1 MNNIFSLH
9 NKTILITGASSGIGR
24 QIAITASQMGAAVI
38 ITGRDNQKL
47 AATKELIAGDCIC
60 IAADLVNENEIIDLI
75 SQLPKLHG
83 VVFCAGVI
91 DYTPIKFIN
100 AQKIASI
107 FSINF
112 NSQVLLTQQLLKNK
126 KIEKA
131 GSLVYV
137 SSVSSKLGVAATSL
151 YAASKAAL
159 TAFAKVTAA
168 ECAGQR
174 IRSNSICPGI
184 VLTPMTDKAMEAT
197 SDESMDKASADYPL
211 GYGMPEDVAGLA
223 VYLLSDASRWMT
235 GSDILMD
242 GGLTLK

>member
-1 MNNIFSLH
+1 MNNIFKLH
-9 NKTILITGASSGIGR
+9 NKTILVTGASSGIGR
-24 QIAITASQMGAAVI
+24 QVAVTASEMGASVI
-38 ITGRDNQKL
+38 ITGRDSKKL
-47 AATKELIAGDCIC
+47 AATKDLISGET
-60 IAADLVNENEIIDLI
+60 IAIPADLVNENEIVDLV
-75 SQLPKLHG
+75 SQLPQLHG

-91 DYTPIKFIN
+91 DYTPVKFIN
-100 AQKIASI
+100 AAKIASI

-112 NSQVLLTQQLLKNK
+112 NSQVLLTKQLLKTK
-126 KIEKA
+126 KIEKG
-131 GSLVYV
+131 GSLVYI
-137 SSVSSKLGVAATSL
+137 SSVSSKLGVAATAL

-184 VLTPMTDKAMEAT
+184 VLTPMTGKAMEAT
-197 SDESMDKASADYPL
+197 SDESMDKASTDYPL
-211 GYGMPEDVAGLA
+211 GYGMPEDVAGLT

-235 GSDILMD
+235 GSEILMD

>member
-1 MNNIFSLH
+1 MNNIFSLE
-9 NKTILITGASSGIGR
+9 NKLILITGASSGIGR
-24 QIAITASQMGAAVI
+24 QVAITASHMGAAVI
-38 ITGRDNQKL
+38 ITGRDEQKL
-47 AATKELIAGDCIC
+47 VATKEVIAGDCTL
-60 IAADLVNENEIIDLI
+60 IAANLVNVGEIAKLI

-91 DYTPIKFIN
+91 DYTPIKFVN
-100 AQKIASI
+100 AQKIADI

-159 TAFAKVTAA
+159 TAFAKVTAT

-184 VLTPMTDKAMEAT
+184 VLTPMTDKAMEA
-197 SDESMDKASADYPL
+197 SADENMEKASSEYPL
-211 GYGMPEDVAGLA
+211 GYGQPEDVAGLA

-235 GSDILMD
+235 GSEIIMD

>member
-1 MNNIFSLH
+1 MNYIFSLH

-38 ITGRDNQKL
+38 ITGRDHQKL
-47 AATKELIAGDCIC
+47 AATKELIAGDCSC
-60 IAADLVNENEIIDLI
+60 ITADLVNENEIIDLVN
-75 SQLPKLHG
+75 QLPKVHG

-100 AQKIASI
+100 TQKIASI

-112 NSQVLLTQQLLKNK
+112 NSQVLLTHQLLKNK

-184 VLTPMTDKAMEAT
+184 VLTPMTGKAMEAT

-235 GSDILMD
+235 GSEILMD

>member
-1 MNNIFSLH
+1 MINIFSLH
-9 NKTILITGASSGIGR
+9 NKTILVTGASSGIGR
-24 QIAITASQMGAAVI
+24 QVAITASQMGATVI
-38 ITGRDNQKL
+38 ITGRDHLKL
-47 AATKELIAGDCIC
+47 AATKELVSSDCIA
-60 IAADLVNENEIIDLI
+60 IVADLVNENEIGDLVN
-75 SQLPKLHG
+75 QLPQLHG

-112 NSQVLLTQQLLKNK
+112 NSQVLLTKQLLKNK
-126 KIEKA
+126 KIQKG

-137 SSVSSKLGVAATSL
+137 SSVSSKMGVAATAL

-159 TAFAKVTAA
+159 TSFAKVTAS
-168 ECAGQR
+168 ECAVQR

-211 GYGMPEDVAGLA
+211 GYGVPEDVAGLTI
-223 VYLLSDASRWMT
+223 YLLSDASKWMT
-235 GSDILMD
+235 GSEIVMD